1 MELAANVEPVGVFCD
16 TVATPTLKNVTHL
29 QHPDLARQFGLHAL
43 LAQALGKHPALLLQ
57 GCGVRLMLSKSS
69 LRGKSGVDGQHP
81 ATRQN
86 PLLTV
91 DAGNSLLVRELQ
103 LQTDTAKQ

>member
-1 MELAANVEPVGVFCD
+1 MELAVNVQQVGVFSD
-16 TVATPTLKNVTHL
+16 TVATPTLKNATHL

-57 GCGVRLMLSKSS
+57 GRGVRLMLSKSS
-69 LRGKSGVDGQHP
+69 LRARGSVDGQHP
-81 ATRQN
+81 ATRQK
-86 PLLTV
+86 PYLTV
-91 DAGNSLLVRELQ
+91 DAGSSLLVRELQ